1 MNGHEIASGIS
12 QKLKDVYGE
21 NLSPSLIYAQL
32 SHETGGFTSELAT
45 KHHNYGGVTQTTPNG
60 LDQPDGSN
68 YYMNFDSDEDFVNY
82 MAGYLYKYKENG
94 LFNAYDARSYAN
106 ALKQGG
112 YFGDDVENYAA
123 GMQNAIGTASLGEFI
138 EGAYE
143 GSNPAA
149 PVIEQEEPE
158 EADFF
163 DKLQDSLFDSALWGT
178 FRTAAVKKDLPDEDN
193 YKVTQEDIDRVQKE
207 LGDYTATLWVCQ
219 NANSPAQLERLISM
233 KKEDLER
240 RKRVEESSV
249 DLNSAGT
256 LLGLFLDPLNYVPV
270 LGATGKL
277 GSAARYAKLA
287 AGASIGNLVDRGL
300 AQSASGYRQ
309 DYPMAALMGA
319 VGGAGIPMA
328 LDLLGKGFSKASK
341 AVGEQL
347 YGEATN
353 TIIDAEKLAKGE
365 RLSTERINVKEFIDS
380 LTQVHDKDFVKSI
393 KDAGVAGQ
401 IRPKHNV
408 FVVSKENA
416 KKIVEGR
423 GWEFDDN
430 AKGFFDDETGV
441 TVLIKENLSGNED
454 IRKTLLHERGAHG
467 LKYVLSPNDYAK
479 VLAELR
485 FRINNNPSPAIERA
499 IKRAGGDADAEEVL
513 GYLAEEMKPSN
524 PLMRKI
530 HKAMDKGLNAL
541 GVKGRLSDDDFI
553 DILTKGAKHY
563 AEGQKGYRVLSDG
576 SCVYKGIHYSTK
588 NLFNPEKLTMAA
600 HFENLKDGAKG
611 TLKVIEN
618 VLKRTA
624 LYATPYSVCSTS
636 ASKTLKDLAS
646 KLVANPYMEKLGSL
660 TGQIPAEVYKDNM
673 RYHAEHMINNY
684 LKVRNKSLV
693 KLQKLSA
700 DAMYDYNEAVI
711 RAYNAKNAGNTAATI
726 GQNFPPEVMEGVA
739 ELEKLR
745 NYLKELITDPSKYIG
760 EGYGLLP
767 HDWLNYSDEF
777 YRWIDN
783 NKHTQLL
790 ASFKS
795 KKEAAKALYKY
806 CLKAGKKDVIR
817 KQLEDERMRKWRKEN
832 TPKKDKVKELT
843 KLEPLTDEEFQ
854 QEYEKL
860 AWKCALG
867 WTDMGASKLDKTS
880 NFTMTQIGSLD
891 FLKYRF
897 PMDTSLEMKLS
908 NGNMFSFDNN
918 LRSYDIDSFLNPLV
932 NRLTGEVSL
941 TTVFPKEGKT
951 IHPNPLG
958 FVEQVDYN
966 LSGMRSVIE
975 AELEEKVRTRQITKD
990 QKANDLKAFEFMCDK
1005 LRSMPVAEN
1014 PHSLMDAAART
1025 LNSYAYARNS
1035 GNMVFNQIGEISGTL
1050 AYAGYNAIFDMF
1062 PYLGKMVTEARM
1074 GRGSVDMLE
1083 DARLA
1088 TFGDEGYR
1096 YIFGNAGDISSSV
1109 YRDILGET
1117 RTAAALDR
1125 MAGFANLSSNAM
1137 SKITGFQKLTETMI
1151 QSAQKQTLIDVAKWV
1166 NGKDFAAYRNPFS
1179 NKKMAAIGLNTE
1191 GAIKRF
1197 REDLSDYVVL
1207 DKYGN
1212 LVDFNVKALRQND
1225 PDLYM
1230 RYYMMMENQ
1239 VKRCI
1244 TMPSIGSTNML
1255 KESNPFWR
1263 VFFMF
1268 KDFTMR
1274 ATHTQSLRIA
1284 SNHEMDDAL
1293 ATIFSMATNMAVV
1306 TGLAYARSKF
1316 VFNKDNKY
1324 EHEKY
1329 MKDYLNPKT
1338 LIYIALVRGSVSSP
1352 VSPYIDIAEAK
1363 GITPLASVRTTT
1375 NRYKRNKNNNEIIGE
1390 YLTQLPAIKAGT
1402 DLLTVPTQLT
1412 KLAPSESY
1420 TRKDFEELF
1429 SLLPG
1434 QNFLL
1439 MMRLRDELED
1449 SMHLPRK

>member
-1 MNGHEIASGIS
+1 MNGHEIANGIS
-12 QKLKDVYGE
+12 QRLKDVYGE
-21 NLSPSLIYAQL
+21 YLSPSLIYAQL

-45 KHHNYGGVTQTTPNG
+45 KYHNYGGVTQTTPNG

-68 YYMNFDSDEDFVNY
+68 YYMNFDSDESFVDY

-112 YFGDDVENYAA
+112 YFGDDVENYVA
-123 GMQNAIGTASLGEFI
+123 GMQNAIGSASLGEFI

-143 GSNPAA
+143 GSNPVA
-149 PVIEQEEPE
+149 PIVEQEEPE
-158 EADFF
+158 EASFW
-163 DKLQDSLFDSALWGT
+163 DKTENTLYDSALWGA
-178 FRTAAVKKDLPDEDN
+178 FRTAAAKKDLPDEDN
-193 YKVTQEDIDRVQKE
+193 YKLTQEDIDRVQKE

-219 NANSPAQLERLISM
+219 NANSPAQLERLIRM

-240 RKRVEESSV
+240 NKRVEESSV
-249 DLNSAGT
+249 DWNTAGT

-277 GSAARYAKLA
+277 GSVARYAKMA

-300 AQSASGYRQ
+300 AQAASGYRQ

-328 LDLLGKGFSKASK
+328 LDLLGKGFSKATK

-365 RLSTERINVKEFIDS
+365 RLSTERTNVKEFIDS
-380 LTQVHDKDFVKSI
+380 LTQVHDKAFVKSI

-499 IKRAGGDADAEEVL
+499 IKRAGGNADAEEVL

-541 GVKGRLSDDDFI
+541 GFKGRLSDDDFI

-563 AEGQKGYRVLSDG
+563 AEGQQGYRVLKDG
-576 SCVYKGIHYSTK
+576 ACEYKGIHYSKK
-588 NLFNPEKLTMAA
+588 NLFNPQQITMAA
-600 HFENLKDGAKG
+600 TFENFKEGAED
-611 TLKVIEN
+611 TFNN

-636 ASKTLKDLAS
+636 MSKTLKDIAS
-646 KLVANPYMEKLGSL
+646 KLVASPYMDKLNGA
-660 TGQIPAEVYKDNM
+660 IPAEVYKDNM

-684 LKVRNKSLV
+684 MKVRDEALV
-693 KLQKLSA
+693 RLQKLSA
-700 DAMYDYNEAVI
+700 DAKYDYNEAVI
-711 RAYNAKNAGNTAATI
+711 RAYNAKNAGNTAATVSH
-726 GQNFPPEVMEGVA
+726 QFPPEVMKGVA

-745 NYLKELITDPSKYIG
+745 EYMRELLTDPSKYLG

-767 HDWLNYSDEF
+767 HDWYNYSDEF
-777 YRWIDN
+777 FRWIDEG
-783 NKHTQLL
+783 KHAKLL
-790 ASFKS
+790 VDFKN
-795 KKEAAKALYKY
+795 KKELAKELHKY
-806 CLKAGKKDVIR
+806 CYKFGKKDVVR
-817 KQLEDERMRKWRKEN
+817 KQIEDEMTAVWRKECEKAKAKGQPLPEA
-832 TPKKDKVKELT
+832 PKLSEDAFL
-843 KLEPLTDEEFQ
+843 
-854 QEYEKL
+854 QEYDKRARE
-860 AWKCALG
+860 CAMG
-867 WTDMGASKLDKTS
+867 WVDLGASELEKTA
-880 NFTMTQIGSLD
+880 NFNMTKIGSLD
-891 FLKYRF
+891 CLKYRF
-897 PMDTSLEMKLS
+897 PLDTSGEMVIR
-908 NGNMFSFDNN
+908 GNMFSFDNN

-941 TTVFPKEGKT
+941 TTVFPKDTKT
-951 IHPNPLG
+951 IFANPLG
-958 FVEQVDYN
+958 FVEQIDYN
-966 LSGMRSVIE
+966 LQGMKAVVD
-975 AELEEKVRTRQITKD
+975 AELEDLVQRRQITKD
-990 QKANDLKAFEFMCDK
+990 QKANDLKAFDFMCDK
-1005 LRSMPVAEN
+1005 LRSMPIAEH
-1014 PHSLMDAAART
+1014 PHTLLDAAART

-1035 GNMVFNQIGEISGTL
+1035 GNMVFNQLGEISGTL
-1050 AYAGYNAIFDMF
+1050 AYAGYGALFDLM
-1062 PYLGKMVTEARM
+1062 PGLGKIVTEARM
-1074 GRGSVDMLE
+1074 GRGSVEMLE

-1096 YIFGNAGDISSSV
+1096 YIFGNAGDSSSRI
-1109 YRDILGET
+1109 YRDILNDT
-1117 RTAAALDR
+1117 RTAKALDKV
-1125 MAGFANLSSNAM
+1125 AGFANLTSNLM
-1137 SKITGFQKLTETMI
+1137 SKVTGFQKLTETMI
-1151 QSAQKQTLIDVAKWV
+1151 QSAQKQTMIDLAKWV
-1166 NGKDFAAYRNPFS
+1166 NGKEFPSYRNPFS
-1179 NKKMAAIGLNTE
+1179 KKKLEAIGLKYANS
-1191 GAIKRF
+1191 ASDF
-1197 REDLSDYVVL
+1197 REALKPYIVL
-1207 DKYGN
+1207 DKSGN
-1212 LVDFNVKALRQND
+1212 LVDFNIKALRQND

-1230 RYYMMMENQ
+1230 QYYMLMTNQ

-1268 KDFTMR
+1268 KDFAMR
-1274 ATHTQSLRIA
+1274 ATHTQTLRIL
-1284 SNHEMDDAL
+1284 SNHEKDDAL
-1293 ATIFSMATNMAVV
+1293 AALYSMATNTAVV
-1306 TGLAYARSKF
+1306 VGLAYAHSKLDYHKG
-1316 VFNKDNKY
+1316 NEYAQK
-1324 EHEKY
+1324 KY
-1329 MKDYLNPKT
+1329 MQEYLKPEA
-1338 LIYIALVRGSVSSP
+1338 LGYIALMRSSVPGTALSP
-1352 VSPYIDIAEAK
+1352 LNDILEATDN
-1363 GITPLASVRTTT
+1363 TPVPSIRSTT
-1375 NRYKRNKNNNEIIGE
+1375 NRYKRSKGANERVGD
-1390 YLTQLPAIKAGT
+1390 YLMQLPAIKTGT
-1402 DLLTVPTQLT
+1402 DSIKSAIDLT
-1412 KLAPSESY
+1412 KIPAGEY
-1420 TRKDFEELF
+1420 TRKDFNNLLK
-1429 SLLPG
+1429 LLPG
-1434 QNFLL
+1434 QNFIGI
-1439 MMRLRDELED
+1439 MGLRDELLN
-1449 SMHLPRK
+1449 LPKET

>member
-45 KHHNYGGVTQTTPNG
+45 KYHNYGGVTQTTPNG

-94 LFNAYDARSYAN
+94 LFNAYDARSYAT

-112 YFGDDVENYAA
+112 YFGDDVNNYAA
-123 GMQNAIGTASLGEFI
+123 GMENAIGTASFGEFI

-143 GSNPAA
+143 GSNPVA

-163 DKLQDSLFDSALWGT
+163 DKVQDSLFDSALWGT
-178 FRTAAVKKDLPDEDN
+178 FRTAAAKKDLPDEDN

-249 DLNSAGT
+249 GLNTAGT

-300 AQSASGYRQ
+300 AQNASGYRQ

-380 LTQVHDKDFVKSI
+380 LTQVHDKAFVKSI

-423 GWEFDDN
+423 GWEFEDN

-441 TVLIKENLSGNED
+441 TVLIKENLSGNGD

-499 IKRAGGDADAEEVL
+499 IKRAGGNADAEEVL

-541 GVKGRLSDDDFI
+541 GVKGRLSDEDFI

-563 AEGQKGYRVLSDG
+563 AEGQQGYRVLKDG
-576 SCVYKGIHYSTK
+576 SCEYKGIHYSKK
-588 NLFNPEKLTMAA
+588 NLFNPQQITMAA
-600 HFENLKDGAKG
+600 TFGNFKDGVKE
-611 TLKVIEN
+611 TVN
-618 VLKRTA
+618 TVLKRTA

-636 ASKTLKDLAS
+636 MSKTLKDIAS
-646 KLVANPYMEKLGSL
+646 KLVASPYMDKLNGA
-660 TGQIPAEVYKDNM
+660 IPAEVYKDNM

-684 LKVRNKSLV
+684 MKVRDESLV
-693 KLQKLSA
+693 RLQKFSA
-700 DAMYDYNEAVI
+700 DAKYDYNEAVI
-711 RAYNAKNAGNTAATI
+711 RAYNAKNAGNTAAVVSH
-726 GQNFPPEVMEGVA
+726 QFSPEVKKGVA

-745 NYLKELITDPSKYIG
+745 EYMRELLTDPSKYLG

-767 HDWLNYSDEF
+767 HDWYNYSDEF
-777 YRWIDN
+777 FRWIDEG
-783 NKHTQLL
+783 KHAKLL
-790 ASFKS
+790 VGFKN
-795 KKEAAKALYKY
+795 KKELAKELHKY
-806 CLKAGKKDVIR
+806 CYKFGKKDVVR
-817 KQLEDERMRKWRKEN
+817 KQIEDEMTAAWRKECEKAKAKGQPLPEA
-832 TPKKDKVKELT
+832 PKLSEDAFL
-843 KLEPLTDEEFQ
+843 
-854 QEYEKL
+854 QEYDKRARE
-860 AWKCALG
+860 CAMG
-867 WTDMGASKLDKTS
+867 WVDLGASELEKTA
-880 NFTMTQIGSLD
+880 NFNMTKIGSLD
-891 FLKYRF
+891 CLKYRF
-897 PMDTSLEMKLS
+897 PLDTSGEM
-908 NGNMFSFDNN
+908 NIRGNMFSFDNN

-941 TTVFPKEGKT
+941 TTVFPKDTKT
-951 IHPNPLG
+951 IFANPLG
-958 FVEQVDYN
+958 FVEHIDYN
-966 LSGMRSVIE
+966 LQGMKAVID
-975 AELEEKVRTRQITKD
+975 AELEDLVQRRQITKD
-990 QKANDLKAFEFMCDK
+990 QKANDLKAFDFMCDK
-1005 LRSMPVAEN
+1005 LRSMPIAEH
-1014 PHSLMDAAART
+1014 PHTLLDAAART

-1035 GNMVFNQIGEISGTL
+1035 GNMVFNQLGEISGTL
-1050 AYAGYNAIFDMF
+1050 AYAGYNALFDVM
-1062 PYLGKMVTEARM
+1062 PGLGKIVTEARM
-1074 GRGSVDMLE
+1074 GRGSVEMLE

-1096 YIFGNAGDISSSV
+1096 YIFGNAGDSSSRI
-1109 YRDILGET
+1109 YRDILNDT
-1117 RTAAALDR
+1117 RTAKVLDR
-1125 MAGFANLSSNAM
+1125 VAGFANLTSNLM
-1137 SKITGFQKLTETMI
+1137 SKVTGFQKLTETMI
-1151 QSAQKQTLIDVAKWV
+1151 KSAQKQTMIDLAKWV
-1166 NGKDFAAYRNPFS
+1166 NGKEFPSYRNPFS
-1179 NKKMAAIGLNTE
+1179 KNKLEAIGLKYANS
-1191 GAIKRF
+1191 AADF
-1197 REDLSDYVVL
+1197 REALKPYIVL
-1207 DKYGN
+1207 DKSGN
-1212 LVDFNVKALRQND
+1212 LVDFNIKALRQND

-1230 RYYMMMENQ
+1230 QYYMLMTNQ

-1274 ATHTQSLRIA
+1274 ATHTQSLRA
-1284 SNHEMDDAL
+1284 LHNQEAEDYL
-1293 ATIFSMATNMAVV
+1293 ATAFSMATNLAVV
-1306 TGLAYARSKF
+1306 AGLAYARSKF
-1316 VFNKDNKY
+1316 VFNKKSEYQHD
-1324 EHEKY
+1324 KY
-1329 MKDYLNPKT
+1329 MKEYLKPQS
-1338 LIYIALVRGSVSSP
+1338 LAYIAFMRSSMFGSPLS
-1352 VSPYIDIAEAK
+1352 YGNDLAEALD
-1363 GITPLASVRTTT
+1363 ITPVPSIRTTT
-1375 NRYKRNKNNNEIIGE
+1375 NRYKRQKGTDEIVGN
-1390 YLTQLPAIKAGT
+1390 YLMQLPAVKTGADFIGAGK
-1402 DLLTVPTQLT
+1402 DAVLKDKYTQ
-1412 KLAPSESY
+1412 E
-1420 TRKDFEELF
+1420 DFKELMK
-1429 SLLPG
+1429 LLPG
-1434 QNFLL
+1434 QNFIL
-1439 MMRLRDELED
+1439 MMRLRDELAERTG
-1449 SMHLPRK
+1449 LPKKQE